1 MPEPTIV
8 PPTPTINQGSD
19 PAAAADAAL
28 GQSVQ
33 TIFDRIMP
41 PASPKASQD
50 ESVPPPPP
58 QEPPKPPP
66 PVPIEPPV
74 PTEPVPPPTQIPTSP
89 EPERKLPSFIEQAL
103 KVEPAEAPAAP
114 VDELPEN
121 LEHLPPEEHKQRWQ
135 KFRGAFNALKEE
147 NKTLKNRPPV
157 DEPTKARLDYLEN
170 ENKGLTNRLNQFSI
184 ETNQDFQK
192 NVIQPMQ
199 GAWYK
204 AAKTMQEAGGDP
216 AALAKA
222 MSVSGLAQY
231 QALDEI
237 LSDLPESAKA
247 EVNGA
252 LTAYRQ
258 LDEVRRHALA
268 DAPRTI
274 QELNK
279 RNMER
284 QMEAISK
291 QKTEMGV
298 LFDEAVRKLRDEA
311 GVEVLRRSDDPESQ
325 WWNQQGDEMIQTA
338 RALYLDNADLGR
350 MAMACVLAPMADT
363 YRKLWFQERDARLKA
378 EGTLK
383 QKFGAEPSLSES
395 GGAVPVQGATA
406 MRDDLK
412 RPFDQVFLD
421 KFHELQRQ
429 GR

>member
-1 MPEPTIV
+1 MAEPQIV
-8 PPTPTINQGSD
+8 PPTPTINQGTD
-19 PAAAADAAL
+19 PGAAADAAL

-41 PASPKASQD
+41 PAKG
-50 ESVPPPPP
+50 E
-58 QEPPKPPP
+58 EPPKPPP
-66 PVPIEPPV
+66 PPQEAPKPPV
-74 PTEPVPPPTQIPTSP
+74 TPPETPPAPTEPVPPPTQIPTSP

-103 KVEPAEAPAAP
+103 KVEPAEPSAAP

-121 LEHLPPEEHKQRWQ
+121 LDHVTPEEHRKRWQ
-135 KFRGAFNALKEE
+135 SFRGAFNALKEE
-147 NKTLKNRPPV
+147 NKTLKNRPPI
-157 DEPTKARLDYLEN
+157 DEPTRARLEYLEN
-170 ENKGLTNRLNQFSI
+170 ENKTMSQRLNQFSI
-184 ETNQDFQK
+184 ETNQDFQQ

-204 AAKTMQEAGGDP
+204 AARIMQEAGGDP
-216 AALAKA
+216 KQLAKA

-231 QALDEI
+231 QALDDI

-247 EVNGA
+247 EVNNA

-258 LDEVRRHALA
+258 LDEVRQNALK
-268 DAPRTI
+268 DAPRTVR
-274 QELNK
+274 ELNK

-284 QMEAISK
+284 QVEFINK
-291 QKTEMGV
+291 QKSEMGV

-311 GVEVLRRSDDPESQ
+311 GVEVLRRTDDPESA
-325 WWNQQGDEMIQTA
+325 WWNQQGDELVKTA
-338 RALYLDNADLGR
+338 RNLYLDNADLGR

-363 YRKLWFQERDARLKA
+363 YRKLWFQEREARVKA

-383 QKFGAEPSLSES
+383 EKFGAEPSLSES
-395 GGAVPVQGATA
+395 GGAVPVPGAA
-406 MRDDLK
+406 SMRDDLK